1 PITQCPAAGQAYGS
15 GGEDHRDTTSED
27 GMTLSRTVTDETF
40 EAEVLSSPRP
50 VIVAYRAQWCGPCR
64 QLAPVLEAIA
74 QERAGA
80 VALVELA
87 ADETPRT
94 ARRFG
99 ILHVPTTAVFSGGG
113 PVRQVVGA
121 KSKSAMLRDLAG
133 VL

>member
-1 PITQCPAAGQAYGS
+1 MSLA
-15 GGEDHRDTTSED
+15 
-27 GMTLSRTVTDETF
+27 RTVTDETF

-64 QLAPVLEAIA
+64 QLAPVLEVIA
-74 QERAGA
+74 QERAGE
-80 VALVELA
+80 VDLVELDV
-87 ADETPRT
+87 DENPQT

-99 ILHVPTTAVFSGGG
+99 VLHVPTTAVFSGGG
-113 PVRQVVGA
+113 PVRQVIGA